1 MLIVSITNTDIL
13 GQQNMT
19 VTLQPVMNDRQRKV
33 DAVSFSAG
41 QKRYAEGSCGE
52 VKGVIQRDE
61 KIKFFGSGDFCG
73 G

>member
-1 MLIVSITNTDIL
+1 
-13 GQQNMT
+13 MT